1 MESAVLFLVPLAPF
15 PGRVGS
21 LANPGGMPGSSRP
34 GFESI
39 FEPSPPRLLFRKAR
53 LFYAMVLA
61 LGLLAVVWLDRA
73 IGPHQELGFFYL
85 AIIVLACLELGL
97 PGLLFV
103 PLAFASYLGN
113 VLARAGPDRPAFL
126 FEHSVVSAASFAV
139 VGVVAAMAHQGR
151 VRLEA
156 HRQALEVAVSQ
167 HEAVLRCLPDFVL
180 VLDQDMRIRGTGG
193 AFHEH
198 LGLSP
203 GELEGVALGDLEVG
217 HAGAGFEKLA
227 ADLSATT
234 ASWSALA
241 PPPNPDRPQAHR
253 ITLETRLLDAV
264 AGPIRAVRGD
274 LLGWV
279 VLLRDVTDLVQT
291 QELLLARA
299 RSLAVQ
305 ETRRQL
311 ARHLHDNVTQTLAA
325 IRLRLEVAAA
335 AAQGGL
341 DPSQVHELQD
351 GLGQAIRE
359 LRQTMWELRPTVLEK
374 LPFAQALRAY
384 LEDLGSRSGFRARL
398 EVEGRVDLQPE
409 REVLLFRV
417 VQEAVTNALKHS
429 QAEEVLVRL
438 EARDGHLAVEIRD
451 DGVGFDVQAAGM
463 DPLRKSFGLR
473 DMQDRARVLGS
484 ELLIRS
490 DPGHGTRVSLSVP
503 REPRQEA
510 LQ

>member
-1 MESAVLFLVPLAPF
+1 V
-15 PGRVGS
+15 
-21 LANPGGMPGSSRP
+21 
-34 GFESI
+34 
-39 FEPSPPRLLFRKAR
+39 
-53 LFYAMVLA
+53 
-61 LGLLAVVWLDRA
+61 
-73 IGPHQELGFFYL
+73 
-85 AIIVLACLELGL
+85 
-97 PGLLFV
+97 
-103 PLAFASYLGN
+103 
-113 VLARAGPDRPAFL
+113 
-126 FEHSVVSAASFAV
+126 
-139 VGVVAAMAHQGR
+139 
-151 VRLEA
+151 
-156 HRQALEVAVSQ
+156 
-167 HEAVLRCLPDFVL
+167 
-180 VLDQDMRIRGTGG
+180 
-193 AFHEH
+193 
-198 LGLSP
+198 
-203 GELEGVALGDLEVG
+203 
-217 HAGAGFEKLA
+217 
-227 ADLSATT
+227 
-234 ASWSALA
+234 
-241 PPPNPDRPQAHR
+241 
-253 ITLETRLLDAV
+253 
-264 AGPIRAVRGD
+264 
-274 LLGWV
+274 
-279 VLLRDVTDLVQT
+279 LRDVTDLVQT

-451 DGVGFDVQAAGM
+451 DGVGFDVQAAGV